1 MRIARVNEKEGLSR
15 ARLVAEARGL
25 VQVEGLAALSMGA
38 VSDRLHVKAASLYWH
53 VRDRRELL
61 ELLAES
67 ILDGV
72 PAPRAE
78 GWRGAVRS
86 IAKALEAAVA
96 SRQDARRILL
106 EVPEAIKKSDSYER
120 MKGRLQSAG
129 LLPAE
134 AEEVALMVKAHVIS
148 FRAAGDEAAMPASG
162 AAASIAVDSGARRG
176 VL

>member
-15 ARLVAEARGL
+15 ARLVAEARGR
-25 VQVEGLAALSMGA
+25 VQEEGVEGLWRRAGA
-38 VSDRLHVKAASLYWH
+38 DRLHVKAASLYWH

-106 EVPEAIKKSDSYER
+106 EVPEAIKKRSSYER
-120 MKGRLQSAG
+120 VKCRLQSAG
-129 LLPAE
+129 
-134 AEEVALMVKAHVIS
+134 
-148 FRAAGDEAAMPASG
+148 R
-162 AAASIAVDSGARRG
+162 
-176 VL
+176 

>member
-1 MRIARVNEKEGLSR
+1 MRA
-15 ARLVAEARGL
+15 
-25 VQVEGLAALSMGA
+25 LA
-38 VSDRLHVKAASLYWH
+38 DRLHVKAASLYWH

-67 ILDGV
+67 IRDGA
-72 PAPRAE
+72 PAPRAG

-120 MKGRLQSAG
+120 MKGRLQSGG

-134 AEEVALMVKAHVIS
+134 AEEVALMVMVHVIS
-148 FRAAGDEAAMPASG
+148 FRAAADEPAMPASG
-162 AAASIAVDSGARRG
+162 APASVADDFVSAGVD
-176 VL
+176 